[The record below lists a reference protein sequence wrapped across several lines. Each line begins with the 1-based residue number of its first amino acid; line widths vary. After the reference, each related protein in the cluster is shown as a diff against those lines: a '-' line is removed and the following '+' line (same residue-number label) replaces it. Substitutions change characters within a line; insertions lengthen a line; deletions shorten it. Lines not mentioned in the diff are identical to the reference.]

1 MHITTNFKIQI
12 PYLYEQQYKQTP
24 TVYARYVVSNSDWQ
38 WLILE
43 YSKHQQLFY
52 GVIMPEQEHTYF
64 TIQDLEKVVREY
76 GVDIELDDKFQP
88 RLLKELTCKHLN
100 Y

>member
-12 PYLYEQQYKQTP
+12 PYLYEQQYKNDP
-24 TVYARYVVSNSDWQ
+24 IVYARYIMEGSDWS
-38 WLILE
+38 WNILE
-43 YSKHQQLFY
+43 YSQNQQLFY

-76 GVDIELDDKFQP
+76 DVDIELDDKFQP
-88 RLLKELTCKHLN
+88 KLLKELTCKHLN